1 MNRKKILIIAI
12 TILAVGL
19 AGAAAFVK
27 FGPPKNSQPL
37 SLFDDKN
44 PITEADQKEDNQQN
58 NDASPA
64 PAPPPQPAPTN
75 QANPT
80 SKQKV
85 YPIVS
90 TSSQTATS
98 VIARVYMENKS
109 SATCLIS
116 FKKNGYADV
125 QRSVSTMLQVDRSVC
140 QGFDIPKT
148 DFPAKGEWVFSVRI
162 FSDTVEGTSDPTPI
176 NIE

>member
-1 MNRKKILIIAI
+1 MNRKKLSLIIICTLAI
-12 TILAVGL
+12 GL
-19 AGAAAFVK
+19 AGAATFVK
-27 FGPPKNSQPL
+27 FGRPKNDKPL
-37 SLFDDKN
+37 SSLFDDKN
-44 PITEADQKEDNQQN
+44 PTTEADQKDEDQN
-58 NDASPA
+58 NTNSSPSPA
-64 PAPPPQPAPTN
+64 SPQPAPSTPGTP
-75 QANPT
+75 AT
-80 SKQKV
+80 KLRV

-90 TSSQTATS
+90 TSSQTSTS

-109 SATCLIS
+109 LATCQIS

-148 DFPAKGEWVFSVRI
+148 DFPAKGEWIFSVRI